1 MIFLTT
7 FVLFL
12 VYLNAPAV
20 AVRVHGAPFVFAA
33 AVPMVLAVPV
43 AHRVLIRGE
52 PLRFPLVLV
61 AAIALLA
68 VQLTSA
74 IFSERPF
81 ESLDQVETWA
91 LEGVLLAL
99 LIANAVRTR
108 DEVRASALAVVAAG
122 AVMGTIACL
131 QQALGPADWSFAGF
145 GQLDSAIVDGRGRV
159 AIRLAGPIGETNRFA
174 QIMAVLLPIGA
185 GIALAAR
192 GFARGA
198 AWLAVALIAA
208 GMAFAFSRG
217 VIVALGLAVPVALA
231 IGMLRWRQLALAGL
245 VGLVMIA
252 AMPHY
257 AERVLSIGTTIAQTI
272 GLEPTGIR
280 NADGAVRGRLT
291 EMKSAGL
298 LFLEHPVLGAG
309 PGMAPYA
316 YERHAG
322 VVGGKVRAGTRRSHN
337 LYLQLASETGIVG
350 LAAFAFVIVAAFR
363 ELERA
368 RLRFVSNDRALWG
381 IVCGLELALVIS
393 LTSSLFLHA
402 AYVRYFWV
410 LIGLAT
416 AASAQS
422 GAPALAAFLSRA
434 LRQTAERLRADEA
447 RA

>member
-1 MIFLTT
+1 MIYLTA
-7 FVLFL
+7 FILFL

-20 AVRVHGAPFVFAA
+20 AVRVHGAPFLFAA

-52 PLRFPLVLV
+52 PLRFPLVL
-61 AAIALLA
+61 AAAVSLLA
-68 VQLTSA
+68 VHTLSA
-74 IFSERPF
+74 IFSARPF

-108 DEVRASALAVVAAG
+108 DEVRASALAVVSAG
-122 AVMGTIACL
+122 AVMGAIACL
-131 QQALGPADWSFAGF
+131 QQALGPAEWSFAGF
-145 GQLDSAIVDGRGRV
+145 GQLDSAIRDEGGRV

-174 QIMAVLLPIGA
+174 QIMAVLLPIGT
-185 GIALAAR
+185 GLALASR
-192 GFARGA
+192 GFARVA
-198 AWLAVALIAA
+198 AWAAVALIAA

-231 IGMLRWRQLALAGL
+231 IGMLRWRQLVLAGL

-337 LYLQLASETGIVG
+337 LYLQLASETGIIG
-350 LAAFAFVIVAAFR
+350 LAAFGFVVLASFR

-368 RLRFVSNDRALWG
+368 RRRFLSNDRALWG

>member
-272 GLEPTGIR
+272 GLEGSATPTGP
-280 NADGAVRGRLT
+280 
-291 EMKSAGL
+291 SAG
-298 LFLEHPVLGAG
+298 G
-309 PGMAPYA
+309 
-316 YERHAG
+316 
-322 VVGGKVRAGTRRSHN
+322 
-337 LYLQLASETGIVG
+337 
-350 LAAFAFVIVAAFR
+350 
-363 ELERA
+363 
-368 RLRFVSNDRALWG
+368 
-381 IVCGLELALVIS
+381 
-393 LTSSLFLHA
+393 
-402 AYVRYFWV
+402 
-410 LIGLAT
+410 
-416 AASAQS
+416 
-422 GAPALAAFLSRA
+422 
-434 LRQTAERLRADEA
+434 
-447 RA
+447 

>member
-1 MIFLTT
+1 MIFLSA

-12 VYLNAPAV
+12 IYLNAPAV

-33 AVPMVLAVPV
+33 AVPLVRAIPV
-43 AHRVLIRGE
+43 AHRMLIRGE
-52 PLRFPLVLV
+52 PLRFPRV
-61 AAIALLA
+61 LA
-68 VQLTSA
+68 VSVGLLGVQLLSA
-74 IFSERPF
+74 LFSARPF
-81 ESLDQVETWA
+81 ESLDLVETWA

-108 DEVRASALAVVAAG
+108 DEVRAAALAVVSAG
-122 AVMGTIACL
+122 AIMGAIACL
-131 QQALGPADWSFAGF
+131 QQLLGPAEWSFAGF
-145 GQLDSAIVDGRGRV
+145 GQLASEIADGDGRV
-159 AIRLAGPIGETNRFA
+159 ATRLAGPIGETNRFA

-185 GIALAAR
+185 GIALASRGGAR
-192 GFARGA
+192 VA
-198 AWLAVALIAA
+198 AWVAVCLTAA

-217 VIVALGLAVPVALA
+217 VIVALGLAVPVALW

-245 VGLVMIA
+245 AAVVMLA

-257 AERVLSIGTTIAQTI
+257 AERVLSIGTTIAQTV
-272 GLEPTGIR
+272 GLEPAGLR
-280 NADGAVRGRLT
+280 NSDGAVRGRLT

-337 LYLQLASETGIVG
+337 LYLQLASETGLVG
-350 LAAFAFVIVAAFR
+350 LAAFGFVVLASFS

-368 RLRFVSNDRALWG
+368 RKRFVSNDRALWG

-393 LTSSLFLHA
+393 LASSLFLHA

-416 AASAQS
+416 AASAQP